1 MSAAPQSDGLG
12 ESPKGLPPKSLP
24 LILARELAANL
35 ATPMFLIDADGFVVF
50 CNEAAEL
57 MLGKSYA
64 EMGAVSAADFGEML
78 RLENPDGSPLSRR
91 ASPPG
96 VAFLE
101 RTPAHSTLCATTLD
115 ENRKQFEVTA
125 YPLFGRTG
133 EMHGVLTVF
142 WETRDAE

>member
-1 MSAAPQSDGLG
+1 MSAPPQSDGLG
-12 ESPKGLPPKSLP
+12 QTPKSLP

-35 ATPMFLIDADGFVVF
+35 ATPMFLIDGEGTVVY

-57 MLGKSYA
+57 MLGKPFA
-64 EMGAVSAADFGEML
+64 EMGAISAEHFGEML
-78 RLENPDGSPLSRR
+78 RLQNPDGTALSRR

-96 VAFLE
+96 VALLE
-101 RTPAHSTLCATTLD
+101 RKPAHSTLCATTLD
-115 ENRKQFEVTA
+115 DTRKQFEVTA

-142 WETRDAE
+142 WEANE

>member
-12 ESPKGLPPKSLP
+12 QAPKSLP

-35 ATPMFLIDADGFVVF
+35 ATPMFLIDADGTVVF

-64 EMGAVSAADFGEML
+64 EMGAISAPDFGELL
-78 RLENPDGSPLSRR
+78 RLENPDGSKLSRA

-101 RTPAHSTLCATTLD
+101 HVPAHSTLCATTLD
-115 ENRKQFEVTA
+115 EVKKQFEVTA
-125 YPLFGRTG
+125 YPLFGRND

-142 WETRDAE
+142 WESKA

>member
-12 ESPKGLPPKSLP
+12 QAPKSLP

-35 ATPMFLIDADGFVVF
+35 ATPMFLIDGEGIVVY

-64 EMGAVSAADFGEML
+64 EMGAISAADFGEML
-78 RLENPDGSPLSRR
+78 HLEHPDGSPLSRR

-115 ENRKQFEVTA
+115 ESHKQFEVTA

-133 EMHGVLTVF
+133 DMHGVLTVF
-142 WETRDAE
+142 WESPEKQATV